1 MSIVITGASGFVG
14 SNLADFLE
22 QNGLKIIPISMRVDN
37 WRETIDSNSTAIIHL
52 AGKAHDTKNTSK
64 IEEYFHVN
72 RDLTIKIFH
81 LFLKSNIRDFYFFS
95 SVKAV
100 ADSVEGLLGEDYT
113 PSPQTPYGKSKLE
126 AESYLLNQVLPPNKR
141 LFIIRPCMIHGKN
154 NKGNLNLLYHFI
166 EKKLPWPLA
175 AFENQRSFLSV
186 DNLSFLILQMLK
198 NKNIQSGIY
207 NFADDGFL
215 STNELIQLIG
225 DSLHTKIKLWK
236 IPRPIIRI
244 LGRLGDFL
252 RFPLNSEKI
261 KKLTESYMVSN
272 EKIKEALKLPALPT
286 SIQDGI
292 KITLDSFID
301 KTK

>member
-1 MSIVITGASGFVG
+1 MSIAITGASGFVG
-14 SNLADFLE
+14 SNLEDFLKR
-22 QNGLKIIPISMRVDN
+22 NGLKTISISLRDDN
-37 WRETIDSNSTAIIHL
+37 WHKTIDTNSTAIVHL
-52 AGKAHDTKNTSK
+52 AGKAHDTENTSK
-64 IEEYFHVN
+64 IEEYFYVN
-72 RDLTIKIFH
+72 RDLTIEVFQF
-81 LFLKSNIRDFYFFS
+81 FLKSNIRDFYFFS

-100 ADSVEGLLGEDYT
+100 ADSVEGLLKEDHT
-113 PSPQTPYGKSKLE
+113 PSPHTPYGKSKLE
-126 AESYLLNQVLPPNKR
+126 AESYLLNQVIPSNKR

-175 AFENQRSFLSV
+175 AFDNQRSFLTV

-198 NKNIQSGIY
+198 NKNVQSGIY

-225 DSLHTKIKLWK
+225 NSLHTKTKLWK
-236 IPRPIIRI
+236 IPRPIIQI
-244 LGRLGDFL
+244 LGGLGDFL
-252 RFPLNSEKI
+252 RLPLNSEKI

-272 EKIKEALKLPALPT
+272 EKIKEALKLPALPI

-292 KITLDSFID
+292 KTALDSFID